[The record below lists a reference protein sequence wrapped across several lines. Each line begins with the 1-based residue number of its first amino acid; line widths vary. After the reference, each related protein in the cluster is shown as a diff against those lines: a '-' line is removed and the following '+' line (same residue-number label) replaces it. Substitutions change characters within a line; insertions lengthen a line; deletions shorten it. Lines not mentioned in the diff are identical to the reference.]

1 MRILYFGDGVW
12 AVKSLKHL
20 MEDGHTV
27 LAVVLRNTPSDVTL
41 AAFAKKHKITV
52 VQPQTVNASEFID
65 WVKSQAPQL
74 NISMSY
80 DQILQQPIL
89 QTAPLGF
96 INCHAGK
103 LPFYRG
109 RNVINWAIIN
119 NEKEIGLT
127 IHYVDEEID
136 TGDIIL
142 QRSLPIDWHDTY
154 GSVLAKVEEAFP
166 ELLSTA
172 VKLIDENKVSPQ
184 PQSSIEGTYYGR
196 RIIGDEW
203 IDWNDTSLNIYNKI
217 RAISHPGPGAQT
229 LLDSSVLSIWKAS
242 YEPTWQ
248 KYIATPGEVVGIVK
262 NRGIKVKTGD
272 STILVEK
279 VQRQDQDESEVIPQF
294 RIGTR
299 LGFNLVETLN
309 QLQRQMAEI
318 RRIVDQF
325 D

>member
-217 RAISHPGPGAQT
+217 RAITHPGPGAQT
-229 LLDSSVLSIWKAS
+229 RLDSSVLSIWKAS